1 MIKASTADGA
11 ASAECAVKVTPDSGG
26 GSGGGSGGCNA
37 GLGLGALAL
46 LTLLP
51 CAVRKNKGG
60 K

>member
-1 MIKASTADGA
+1 MIKVSTADGTA
-11 ASAECAVKVTPDSGG
+11 GAECAVKVTPVSG

-46 LTLLP
+46 LALLP
-51 CAVRKNKGG
+51 CEVRKNKGE